1 MEGVHFLWWG
11 FEAIFEHFGNGFVDL
26 VCDAL
31 VAEIVNAFL
40 PHGLSQDQ
48 NRLDVVVQHN

>member
-1 MEGVHFLWWG
+1 MEGVDLLWWR